1 MKKII
6 ALVLVVVFAIFGG
19 IFAVT
24 HIKKLSMPVKSEL
37 FTLQMVEL
45 RMRYIVRDGTLFRR
59 CIK

>member
-24 HIKKLSMPVKSEL
+24 HIKVIDAGKVGVVYSANGGAISSGMALCSS
-37 FTLQMVEL
+37 
-45 RMRYIVRDGTLFRR
+45 DA
-59 CIK
+59 

>member
-24 HIKKLSMPVKSEL
+24 HIKVIDAGKVGVIYSA
-37 FTLQMVEL
+37 MVEL

>member
-24 HIKKLSMPVKSEL
+24 HIKVIDAGKVGVVYSAMEALKTS
-37 FTLQMVEL
+37 
-45 RMRYIVRDGTLFRR
+45 YIVRDGTLFLR

>member
-24 HIKKLSMPVKSEL
+24 HIKVIDAGKVGGCL
-37 FTLQMVEL
+37 FCKW
-45 RMRYIVRDGTLFRR
+45 RR
-59 CIK
+59 

>member
-24 HIKKLSMPVKSEL
+24 HIKVIDAGKVEL